1 MGWDQQLSL
10 LNTYSSLWMSMVR
23 FGFLSVWF
31 WQADAEATFS
41 FTIRKAMDSHMWART
56 WWSFEFNIRPVSWSW
71 FGKKKPWSNFLIRY
85 RRFIV
90 YCGAHETRD
99 CEKITGNVAG

>member
-71 FGKKKPWSNFLIRY
+71 FGKKNLDPTF
-85 RRFIV
+85 
-90 YCGAHETRD
+90 
-99 CEKITGNVAG
+99 